1 MSQIFK
7 AVTAGNLPP
16 SVATS
21 YNTQNGD
28 AVPSGNI
35 LLVNAYDIREN
46 NANGIETKGGVA
58 GGDPDGTPPVAGLPN
73 EVDVYLTNR
82 ITATPTTVIITT
94 DAATTVKLYTFPLG
108 STPATYLF
116 DIKVVAYNV
125 TDNLS
130 ASYQLYKVSK
140 TDGATVTDISAN
152 PGIIAEEGAMSG
164 VVVASFFQ
172 LPNSVGV
179 QVNGL
184 AGKTIHWSVLTTYL
198 VVS

>member
-1 MSQIFK
+1 MSQFYIG
-7 AVTAGNLPP
+7 VTAGSLPP
-16 SVATS
+16 TVPTRFITDINSPAIPLANDLNEIGGQVSTNNVFGIQTDGS
-21 YNTQNGD
+21 SGSNTLTVQ
-28 AVPSGNI
+28 
-35 LLVNAYDIREN
+35 
-46 NANGIETKGGVA
+46 
-58 GGDPDGTPPVAGLPN
+58 
-73 EVDVYLTNR
+73 LTNR
-82 ITATPTTVIITT
+82 IIATPTPVITTT

-108 STPATYLF
+108 STAATYLF

-130 ASYQLYKVSK
+130 AAYQLYKVSK
-140 TDGATVTDISAN
+140 TDGITVTDISAN

-164 VVVASFFQ
+164 VIVGSFFL

-184 AGKTIHWSVLTTYL
+184 AGKTIHWSVLTTYT